1 MDKIIILDFGG
12 QYAHLIARRIRQLGV
27 YSEIMPNDTNPEDL
41 KDAKGIILS
50 GGPSSVYAE
59 NAPKMDKSIFDLG
72 IPILGICYG
81 HQLTAKE
88 LGGEVVSGETKEYGF
103 ASLEPKE
110 TDIFHGLH
118 GKQQVWMSHGD
129 TVEKLPAGFESI
141 GTTEDCLTAAIE
153 NKEKK
158 IYGLQFHPEV
168 THTTHGMKILENFVN
183 ITKAKKEWDMEN
195 FIGQKVQ
202 EIKDFVKDK
211 KVFLLVSGG
220 VDSTVCFALLEKAL
234 GSERVYGLNV
244 DNGMMR
250 KNEAQMIKKNLEEHH
265 FTNFHI
271 VDASE
276 EFLEELKEVYEPE
289 EKRKIIGE
297 MFIKVQEKEL
307 AKLNLNPEEWIIGQ
321 GTIYPDTIET
331 AGTKHADLIKTHH
344 NRVKLVQDLIDQGKI
359 IEPIKELYK
368 DEVRELGEKLGL
380 PHKLVWRHPFP
391 GPGLAVR
398 CLCAKGPDK
407 IEEEHA
413 VEKKIEG
420 MVVEKGLAARIL
432 PIKSVGVQG
441 DERTYRHPV
450 VLMES
455 TNWDT
460 LSELSPKIT
469 NKIPEV
475 NRVLYLVSDK
485 LQDIEVQN
493 VYLTRERLDKLREA
507 DEIAMQ
513 ALRHHNLYEDI
524 WQMPTVLIPVGKNES
539 IVLRPVLSKEAM
551 TAEFA
556 KIDMKIVHE
565 IAEKIMKLGYDQ
577 VFFDITNKPP
587 GTIEWE

>member
-27 YSEIMPNDTNPEDL
+27 YSEILPNDANIN
-41 KDAKGIILS
+41 KIKQAKGIIFS
-50 GGPSSVYAE
+50 GGPTSV
-59 NAPKMDKSIFDLG
+59 NSDDAPRPDKEVFNLG

-81 HQLTAKE
+81 HQLIADS
-88 LGGEVVSGETKEYGF
+88 LGGVVKGDIKEYGF
-103 ASLEPKE
+103 ATLQPKE
-110 TDIFHGLH
+110 SKLFHGFH
-118 GKQQVWMSHGD
+118 GEQQIWMSHGD
-129 TVEKLPAGFESI
+129 TVEKLPEGFEGI
-141 GTTEDCLTAAIE
+141 GSTEECEAAAFE

-168 THTTHGMKILENFVN
+168 THTPHGMKILENFVE
-183 ITKAKKEWDMEN
+183 ITKAKKEWDMKN
-195 FIGQKVQ
+195 FIENKLN

-244 DNGMMR
+244 DNGLVR
-250 KNEAQMIKKNLEEHH
+250 KNEAESIKKKLEEHH
-265 FTNFHI
+265 FKNFHV

-276 EFLEELKEVYEPE
+276 EFLEALKGVYEPE

-297 MFIKVQEKEL
+297 MFIKVQESEL
-307 AKLNLNPEEWIIGQ
+307 NKLNLNPEEWIVGQ

-331 AGTKHADLIKTHH
+331 GGTKNADLIKTHH

-380 PHKLVWRHPFP
+380 PKKLVWRHPFP
-391 GPGLAVR
+391 GPGLGVR
-398 CLCAKGPDK
+398 CLCASKADHIK
-407 IEEEHA
+407 DEHL

-420 MVVEKGLAARIL
+420 MVVELGLAARIL

-450 VLMES
+450 VLMEETS
-455 TNWDT
+455 WDV
-460 LSELSPKIT
+460 LGDLAPKIT
-469 NKIPEV
+469 NKVHEI
-475 NRVLYLVSDK
+475 NRVLYLVSEK
-485 LQDIEVQN
+485 LEDIEVQDC
-493 VYLTRERLDKLREA
+493 YITKERLDKLREA
-507 DEIAMQ
+507 DDIAMN
-513 ALRHHNLYEDI
+513 ALRHHGLYDEI

-556 KIDMKIVHE
+556 RIEMKIVKE
-565 IAEKIMKLGYDQ
+565 IAEEIMKLGFDQ
-577 VFFDITNKPP
+577 VFYDITNKPP